1 MGRSVVL
8 AGAARCPRCSLPPRW
23 CVCGMIPPV
32 VTRLRVH
39 VLIHRG
45 EQHKPSSTGALVARA
60 VDDATCHVYQRKTR
74 FCPAA
79 HFPAETLVP
88 GGELWI
94 LHPTGDPLPGA
105 TDPADE
111 PRRPHVLLLDGT
123 WRQAGEMLRSVEGM
137 GRRVRLPEPTA
148 EPSRY
153 WLREQP
159 EPTHLSTAEAL
170 LGIFARSAM
179 PPRNDACGCTSNCTS
194 TRRSSPAAAGKW
206 PSGISA
212 TRRSSPTR
220 RMRSTDCTPGGAT
233 RSRLWNKSAAAR
245 SGDRRPWKPSAF
257 PAVDHVEKGHG

>member
-1 MGRSVVL
+1 
-8 AGAARCPRCSLPPRW
+8 
-23 CVCGMIPPV
+23 MIPPV

-170 LGIFARSAM
+170 LGILRAVG
-179 PPRNDACGCTSNCTS
+179 D
-194 TRRSSPAAAGKW
+194 AAAERRLRLHFELHVY
-206 PSGISA
+206 A
-212 TRRSSPTR
+212 TLLARGRREMAERYLGHSPLLADAPDALDRLHAR
-220 RMRSTDCTPGGAT
+220 R
-233 RSRLWNKSAAAR
+233 
-245 SGDRRPWKPSAF
+245 GDA
-257 PAVDHVEKGHG
+257 